1 MDKSHQDQVVEAATA
16 DLKSIIPNI
25 DSLSRCI
32 YRAAYNEAKRD
43 TVERNVELI
52 NTLRMYADDLHSY
65 GGYNGYAS
73 AMSLAAD
80 ALENRK

>member
-1 MDKSHQDQVVEAATA
+1 VCYSDLVVEAATA
-16 DLKSIIPNI
+16 DLKSVIPNI
-25 DSLSRCI
+25 DNLARCI

-43 TVERNVELI
+43 VVEGNLDLI

-65 GGYNGYAS
+65 GGYNGYAT

>member
-1 MDKSHQDQVVEAATA
+1 MNKSHQDQVVEAATV

-25 DSLSRCI
+25 DNLARCI

-43 TVERNVELI
+43 VAEGNAELV

-65 GGYNGYAS
+65 GGYNGYAT

-80 ALENRK
+80 ALDNRK

>member
-1 MDKSHQDQVVEAATA
+1 MNKSYQDQVVEAATA

-43 TVERNVELI
+43 TVERNLELI

-65 GGYNGYAS
+65 SGYNGYAS

-80 ALENRK
+80 ALENR